1 MRTDHHPLC
10 EMNQSDF
17 DTSIWKIFVGSLKK
31 SIYASHGYQY
41 DLQLT
46 EKKTRFAFRIPVF
59 VAVLVIPILS
69 MVASQ
74 SYAEGTFVYVS
85 NGEDA
90 NIAVMKLNPET
101 GDLKMVE
108 KVPAGPN
115 VKHMAL
121 SQDNRFLYASVRSE
135 PFSVITYL
143 IDSETGNLTQISK
156 EPLPDNMVYISVD
169 QTGRF
174 LLSVSNKNNDAKI
187 AVNPI
192 GPEGFVQSK
201 PVQVIS
207 TGPNPHS
214 ILVDPS
220 NRYVYVPHLGNAQV
234 KQFLFNQSTGILTPN
249 DPAAVY
255 TKDGSG
261 PRHFDFSPNSMF
273 VYLSNEMDG
282 MVYSYKMDNK
292 TGVLTEIQRISAM
305 PPNTSLEPSTPA
317 AGNGAL
323 GMGFGKVTTAGV
335 ADIHITPDG
344 KWLYVSER
352 ATSTITT
359 FAVDRHS
366 GNLTYIESYDTEKIP
381 RGINIDPRSNF
392 VIAAGQ
398 ESGHVSVHSINQ
410 KNGELK
416 LLNRHESG
424 KDPNWIEIVE
434 FK

>member
-1 MRTDHHPLC
+1 M
-10 EMNQSDF
+10 
-17 DTSIWKIFVGSLKK
+17 
-31 SIYASHGYQY
+31 
-41 DLQLT
+41 T
-46 EKKTRFAFRIPVF
+46 EKKTRFDFRILVF
-59 VAVLVIPILS
+59 AAMLMIPILS
-69 MVASQ
+69 MGINE

-85 NGEDA
+85 NGEDGD
-90 NIAVMKLNPET
+90 IAIMKLNPAT
-101 GDLKMVE
+101 GEMEIVE

-121 SQDNRFLYASVRSE
+121 SPDHRFLYASVRSE

-143 IDSETGNLTQISK
+143 INSETGNLTQLSK
-156 EPLPDNMVYISVD
+156 EPLPENMVYISVD

-192 GPEGFVQSK
+192 GHEGLAQSE

-220 NRYVYVPHLGNAQV
+220 NRFVYVPHLGNAQI
-234 KQFLFNQSTGILTPN
+234 KQFLFNQSTGVLTPN
-249 DPAAVY
+249 DPDAVF

-261 PRHFDFSPNSMF
+261 PRHFDFSPNNRF
-273 VYLSNEMDG
+273 VYVSNEMDG

-292 TGVLTEIQRISAM
+292 TGILTEIQRISAIS
-305 PPNTSLEPSTPA
+305 PNITSQSSTPA
-317 AGNGAL
+317 TGNGAP
-323 GMGFGKVTTAGV
+323 GIGDRKVTTAGV

-352 ATSTITT
+352 ATSTIAA
-359 FAVDRHS
+359 FAVDRHF
-366 GNLTYIESYDTEKIP
+366 GNLTFIERYDTEKIP
-381 RGINIDPRSNF
+381 RGINIDPRGDF

-398 ESGHVSVHSINQ
+398 ESGHVSVHAINQ
-410 KNGELK
+410 ETGELN
-416 LLNRHESG
+416 LLNRYESG

-434 FK
+434 FS